1 MNAIVCLPGSVRRT
15 CAGAGFLVCCA
26 LGNEFT
32 CQLGWVFLIVSEA
45 ISRKEIA
52 MKLQEYQAKEIL
64 KRYDAQIQVGKVATT
79 PEEVEEIAREFNSPV
94 VVKAQVLVGG
104 RGKAGGI
111 KLAKTPL
118 EAREAAEKILGM
130 QIKGLTVK
138 KVLVAKAVDIASES
152 YIGLILD
159 RKSKRIVMMVSP
171 EGGVDIEEV
180 ARRTPEKIYKAYI
193 DPYIG
198 LRRYTAYYLISRLFD
213 DPELIKMGIQKAMN
227 LYNAFMDIDA
237 QLVEVNPLVV
247 TPDGEMFCVDAK
259 IILDD
264 SALSRHPEFESWR
277 DPDEY
282 SREELEAKENG
293 LSFVKLTGNIGCV
306 VNGAGL
312 AMATMDLIKHY
323 GGEPANFLDVGGSSN
338 PQKVV
343 KALDIITRDKGVKVI
358 LFNIFGG
365 ITRCND
371 IANGLV
377 EAIEQF
383 KPDVPI
389 IARLTG
395 TNEDEGREILKKAN
409 IPVFTTMDDVVK
421 KAVEIASS

>member
-1 MNAIVCLPGSVRRT
+1 
-15 CAGAGFLVCCA
+15 
-26 LGNEFT
+26 
-32 CQLGWVFLIVSEA
+32 
-45 ISRKEIA
+45 